1 MNMYMSDVEI
11 STGYRTAKNKAA
23 QVQILA
29 DLNGVPREAMEE
41 KLRELGLMEKTGG
54 GEPLP
59 APTPVPKAAP
69 FDENQAKELY
79 AEGRDDLAISEML
92 GVSKAVFSKWRKGQG
107 LSANYPKQRAPGK
120 PRRTPPPQE
129 PAGDA
134 LTVRRMA
141 EIFGQMAE
149 WHPDAVVSAPA
160 GTLSHV
166 RLVSEYGQ
174 AGEPLLRVELT

>member
-1 MNMYMSDVEI
+1 MSDMYMSDTEI
-11 STGYRTAKNKAA
+11 ATGYRTAKNKTK
-23 QVQILA
+23 QIGVLA
-29 DLNGVPREAMEE
+29 ELNAVSHKAMEE
-41 KLRELGLMEKTGG
+41 KLTELGLMEKTGG
-54 GEPLP
+54 GEPLQ
-59 APTPVPKAAP
+59 APTTEAAP
-69 FDENQAKELY
+69 FDETRARELY

-92 GVSKAVFSKWRKGQG
+92 GVSKTVFAKWRKGQG

-129 PAGDA
+129 PAGDV

-149 WHPDAVVSAPA
+149 WHPDAVVSVPA

-166 RLVSEYGQ
+166 RLVSEFGQ

>member
-1 MNMYMSDVEI
+1 MNDMFMSDAEI
-11 STGYRTAKNKAA
+11 ATGYRTAKNKTK
-23 QVQILA
+23 QIGVLA
-29 DLNGVPREAMEE
+29 ELNAVSRRAMED
-41 KLRELGLMEKTGG
+41 KLVELGLMEKTGG

-59 APTPVPKAAP
+59 APTPEAAP
-69 FDENQAKELY
+69 FDETRAQELY

-92 GVSKAVFSKWRKGQG
+92 GVSKAVFSKWRRAQG

-120 PRRTPPPQE
+120 ARRTPPPEE

-141 EIFGQMAE
+141 EIFSQMAE

-160 GTLSHV
+160 GALSHV